1 MKKNLLFLLII
12 VAFTCSCSTKTFI
25 PAPAKPLPP
34 VNVTCNHY
42 EYGIENVDKAAK
54 CDRTTLTAFYESFN
68 IKYYLD
74 DMHRMILKSKTGTII
89 VLSLISRKVSFCT
102 MGIQMICLR
111 M

>member
-68 IKYYLD
+68 IKYYLVFAEQYLTCLLL
-74 DMHRMILKSKTGTII
+74 MIYNTFS
-89 VLSLISRKVSFCT
+89 SFV
-102 MGIQMICLR
+102 
-111 M
+111 